1 MAATGE
7 TMKNCSLVKQ
17 ARDNTGWRTIYLIPG
32 NQFNSMINGQHVT
45 GGTTLIN
52 DIIFLEI

>member
-7 TMKNCSLVKQ
+7 TMKYCFLVKQ